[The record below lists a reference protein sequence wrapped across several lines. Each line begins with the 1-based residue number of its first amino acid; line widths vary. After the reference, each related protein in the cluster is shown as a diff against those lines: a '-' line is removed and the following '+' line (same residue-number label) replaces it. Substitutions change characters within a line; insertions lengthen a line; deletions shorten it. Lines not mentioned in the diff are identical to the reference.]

1 MNYPAASC
9 GVSKTF
15 RRIYPQIC
23 HPRMFLSGVQSWF
36 DYTHHDPEFYRKG
49 HSFVWISAEGRIRPK
64 PCGGPDRSIRE

>member
-9 GVSKTF
+9 GVSKN
-15 RRIYPQIC
+15 IYENLSQSC
-23 HPRMFLSGVQSWF
+23 HPRMSLSGVQSCF
-36 DYTHHDPEFYRKG
+36 GSAQHDPELSRMG